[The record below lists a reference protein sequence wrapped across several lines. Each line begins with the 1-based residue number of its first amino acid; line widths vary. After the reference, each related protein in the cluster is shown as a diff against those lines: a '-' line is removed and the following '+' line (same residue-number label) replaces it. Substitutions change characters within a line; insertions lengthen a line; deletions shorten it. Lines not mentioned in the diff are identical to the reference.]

1 MMRKPP
7 KTRRLLI
14 LLIGAVGVCL
24 LLAGA
29 FLGQQAMRHRRLQSE
44 LKDRIAAINRAGI
57 EHAEPFELQQL
68 VEKATRQGRS
78 LPEVDYVLFFRQWRQ
93 IVSLFDEL
101 RELLD
106 NPYLVERSS
115 RATADFHTHLQQLKD
130 ELSDSLRNPDLP
142 AEWQWKLYNLRGNA
156 AVLLAYSVLY
166 QEQDGRKAAKLLSD
180 ALDDYKAAIQKV
192 DQASLSAFDRALPRW
207 NLELIVA
214 VGKFRRLGLSELSPR
229 EISQVQ
235 EQLETY
241 IPDAPGYSPG
251 VPIETRVEK

>member
-1 MMRKPP
+1 MMRKSP
-7 KTRRLLI
+7 KARRLLT
-14 LLIGAVGVCL
+14 LFIGAVGLCL
-24 LLAGA
+24 LLSSA
-29 FLGQQAMRHRRLQSE
+29 FLGQQAMRQRRLRSE
-44 LKDRIAAINRAGI
+44 LKDRITAVNQTGI
-57 EHAEPFELQQL
+57 EHADPFELQQL
-68 VEKATRQGRS
+68 VVKAARQGRS
-78 LPEVDYVLFFRQWRQ
+78 LPEVDYALFFRQWRE
-93 IVSLFDEL
+93 IVSLFDGL
-101 RELLD
+101 RDLLN

-180 ALDDYKAAIQKV
+180 ALDDYKTAIQKV
-192 DQASLSAFDRALPRW
+192 DHASLSAFDRALPRW

-214 VGKFRRLGLSELSPR
+214 VGEFRRLGLSELAPS
-229 EISQVQ
+229 EINQVQ

-251 VPIETRVEK
+251 VPIETQVEK